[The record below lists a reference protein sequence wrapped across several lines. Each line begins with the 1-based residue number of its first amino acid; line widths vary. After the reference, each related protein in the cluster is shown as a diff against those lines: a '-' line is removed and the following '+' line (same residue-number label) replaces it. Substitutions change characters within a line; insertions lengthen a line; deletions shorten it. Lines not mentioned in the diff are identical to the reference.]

1 MKLESNGTHAAS
13 SSSPDRAQAMDIDS
27 SVPASAATAAAASA
41 SAVPVLSHSGLALL
55 KTNSGGALAAYNR
68 NMGCSSPLQ
77 TPRSP
82 LPPLH
87 PNKPVFQEEIQEL

>member
-1 MKLESNGTHAAS
+1 MKLESNGTHAVAS
-13 SSSPDRAQAMDIDS
+13 SSPERAQAMDIDS
-27 SVPASAATAAAASA
+27 AVPASAASA
-41 SAVPVLSHSGLALL
+41 SAVPVLSHTGLALL
-55 KTNSGGALAAYNR
+55 KTNSAGALAAYNR